1 MDMINKIWDDTRKEP
16 MIEHIIHDETG
27 NLLDIP
33 EILGITIQDLYSINE
48 TNNLKWI
55 QFVEQKIGEVRKQER
70 SFYEN
75 LKSQNPATINIE
87 EITIV
92 EKRITNKKK
101 ILAQIQSIFS
111 NQTYYQTYLKEYSKF
126 DATMLPSKNVNRIK
140 KEQETRKFTTP
151 PVVKELPKRT
161 EIAAPV
167 LEPTPVSIEK
177 EKQKEIEFIPIGT
190 FTPAPVNMDYHEPR
204 TIDLNNKENRKMR
217 QRQLEIRKKE
227 LEQINLP
234 SIRALDDAI
243 LKLTNELR
251 AKPDPQKG
259 MNLNLIKVVREKY
272 LKQNEAKLLQIR
284 EYRNIIKELNHIYE
298 EENANKI
305 IDFEAEKSKRAL

>member
-1 MDMINKIWDDTRKEP
+1 MDMINKIWEDARTEP

-55 QFVEQKIGEVRKQER
+55 QFVDQKIGEVRKQER

-87 EITIV
+87 EVTII
-92 EKRITNKKK
+92 EKQMTNKKK

-126 DATMLPSKNVNRIK
+126 DATILPSKNVNRIK
-140 KEQETRKFTTP
+140 EEQETRKFITP
-151 PVVKELPKRT
+151 PVAKELPKRT
-161 EIAAPV
+161 EIAPTV
-167 LEPTPVSIEK
+167 LEPTPVEK
-177 EKQKEIEFIPIGT
+177 EEQKEVEFIPIGT
-190 FTPAPVNMDYHEPR
+190 FTPAPVDMSYRDDIM
-204 TIDLNNKENRKMR
+204 IDLNEKENIKMR
-217 QRQLEIRKKE
+217 KRQLEIRKKE
-227 LEQINLP
+227 LERTNLP
-234 SIRALDDAI
+234 SIKALDDAI

-259 MNLNLIKVVREKY
+259 INLNLITVVREKY

-284 EYRNIIKELNHIYE
+284 EYRNIVKELNHIYE

-305 IDFEAEKSKRAL
+305 IDFATEKSKRAL